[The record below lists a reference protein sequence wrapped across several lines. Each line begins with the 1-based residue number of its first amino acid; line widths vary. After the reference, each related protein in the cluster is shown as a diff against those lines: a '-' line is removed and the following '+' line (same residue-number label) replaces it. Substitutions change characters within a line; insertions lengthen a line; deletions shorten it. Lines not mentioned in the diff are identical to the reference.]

1 MSDKRGGVTQVIDV
15 SVPEE
20 INHLRGQKVDVL
32 NNPQGPVRTLYLECE
47 AGEYRIRVGDIS
59 AGDMPGDAIPPN
71 EVNDGT
77 GSLSMREGMVRA
89 IPAPDD
95 MTVRGLTNKSVLTY
109 YWV

>member
-20 INHLRGQKVDVL
+20 INHLHGQKVDVL
-32 NNPQGPVRTLYLECE
+32 SNSQGPVRTLYLECE
-47 AGEYRIRVGDIS
+47 AGEYRIRVGNIPS
-59 AGDMPGDAIPPN
+59 GDMPGDAVPST
-71 EVNDGT
+71 EVTDGT

-109 YWV
+109 YWI

>member
-20 INHLRGQKVDVL
+20 INHLRGQKVDTL
-32 NNPQGPVRTLYLECE
+32 NNPQGSVRTLYLECE
-47 AGEYRIRVGDIS
+47 AGEYRIRVGNIS
-59 AGDMPGDAIPPN
+59 DGDMPDDAIPSS
-71 EVNDGT
+71 ELTDGT

-89 IPAPDD
+89 IPAPND

-109 YWV
+109 YWI